1 MATLLQ
7 IKSSVF
13 GDNGNSSKL
22 ADQFVQAYLRNNPG
36 TELVVRDLAANPL
49 PHLDGYRV
57 GALFSQPDGRTAEQQ
72 AILDESDAL
81 IEELRQADAIVLGV
95 PMYNFGVPSVLKAY
109 FDHVARAGV
118 TFRYTANGP
127 EGLLED
133 RPVYVL
139 AARGGFYKDT
149 PADSQAPFLKTF
161 LSFIGLHDVHFVYA
175 EGLNVSEDNKRDALA
190 QAAEH
195 IERLSA

>member
-7 IKSSVF
+7 IKSSIF

-22 ADQFVQAYLRNNPG
+22 ADQFVQSYLRKNPG
-36 TELVVRDLAANPL
+36 TKLVVRDLTTNPL
-49 PHLDGYRV
+49 PHLDGQRV
-57 GALFSQPDGRTAEQQ
+57 GALFSQPESRTPEQQ

-81 IEELRQADAIVLGV
+81 VEELRQAEAVVLGV

-109 FDHVARAGV
+109 FDHIARAGV
-118 TFRYTANGP
+118 TFRYTENGP

-133 RPVYVL
+133 RPVYIL

-149 PADSQAPFLKTF
+149 PTDSQAPFLTTF
-161 LSFIGLHDVHFVYA
+161 LNFIGLKDLKFIYA
-175 EGLNVSEDNKRDALA
+175 EGLNVSEDNKREALA
-190 QAAEH
+190 QAADH